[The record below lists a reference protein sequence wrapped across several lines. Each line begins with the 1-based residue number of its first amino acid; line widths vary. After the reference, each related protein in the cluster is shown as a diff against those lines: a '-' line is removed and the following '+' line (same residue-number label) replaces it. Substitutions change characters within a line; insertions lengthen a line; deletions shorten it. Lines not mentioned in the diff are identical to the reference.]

1 MKRFDLHGMR
11 HEAVEEA
18 LRQYLNWAEP
28 PFIIV
33 TGRSDWMIR
42 KTGLLLSEYGFAF
55 ERDACNPG
63 IIIVQSEPYFILD

>member
-1 MKRFDLHGMR
+1 MNRFDLHGFR
-11 HEAVEEA
+11 HETVEDE
-18 LRQYLNWAEP
+18 LRKYLNFADP

-42 KTGLLLSEYGFAF
+42 KTTTLLSEYGFAW

-63 IIIVQSEPYFILD
+63 IIIVQSTPYFI